1 VAKSKKSDRQAV
13 IEKMR
18 AEQRGAERRRG
29 FAIVGVCT
37 VVALLIVGA
46 EAYQPIKDWW
56 DLRQFKSIDLSSIGA
71 PASAC
76 DDVTTKKA
84 NGNQEHVEPGT
95 PVTYPDSPP
104 AFGKHWSVWDSID
117 RKLYTADDRPD
128 LGELVHNE
136 EHGYT
141 LMWYD
146 QTVADDSD
154 EMKEIEAIA
163 SKFQSDSNLRNKFK
177 AVPWLKSDGAAFPN
191 GQHVAFTHWTAGAK
205 TDGEQEGVWQ
215 YCSQPSGAALKDFML
230 KYPYTD
236 SPEPTVM

>member
-1 VAKSKKSDRQAV
+1 MAKPKKSDRQAV
-13 IEKMR
+13 IDKMR

-29 FAIVGVCT
+29 FAIVGVCVT
-37 VVALLIVGA
+37 VAVLIIGA
-46 EAYQPIKDWW
+46 AAYQPIKDWW
-56 DLRQFKSIDLSSIGA
+56 DLRQFKSIDLASIGA

-76 DDVTTKKA
+76 GEVTTQKA
-84 NGNQEHVEPGT
+84 TGNQEHVEPGT

-117 RKLYTADDRPD
+117 RKLYTADDRPE

-141 LMWYD
+141 LLWFD

-154 EMKEIEAIA
+154 QMKEIEAIA

-177 AVPWLKSDGAAFPN
+177 AVPWLKSDGSAFPN
-191 GQHVAFTHWTAGAK
+191 GQHVALTHWTSGAK
-205 TDGEQEGVWQ
+205 TDGEQEGVTQ
-215 YCSQPSGAALKDFML
+215 YCSQPSGAALKKFML
-230 KYPYTD
+230 DYPYTD

>member
-1 VAKSKKSDRQAV
+1 MAKPKKSDRQA
-13 IEKMR
+13 ILDKMK

-29 FAIVGVCT
+29 FAIVGVCA

-46 EAYQPIKDWW
+46 AAYQPIKDWY
-56 DLRQFKSIDLSSIGA
+56 DLRQFKSIDLGSIGA

-76 DDVTTKKA
+76 EKIITKKA
-84 NGNQEHVEPGT
+84 TGNQQHVPPDT
-95 PVTYPDSPP
+95 PMTYPDSPP
-104 AFGKHWSVWDSID
+104 AFGKHWNVWDSID
-117 RKLYTADDRPD
+117 RKLYTAEDRPA

-146 QTVADDSD
+146 QTVANDSD
-154 EMKEIEAIA
+154 MMKEVDAIA
-163 SKFQSDSNLRNKFK
+163 SKFQSDTNLRNKFK
-177 AVPWLKSDGAAFPN
+177 AIPWLKSDGAAFPN
-191 GQHVAFTHWTAGAK
+191 RQHIAFTHWTSGSK
-205 TDGEQEGVWQ
+205 TGGEQEGVWQ

>member
-1 VAKSKKSDRQAV
+1 MAKPKKSDRQA
-13 IEKMR
+13 IIDKMR

-29 FAIVGVCT
+29 FAIVGVC
-37 VVALLIVGA
+37 VAVAVLIIGA
-46 EAYQPIKDWW
+46 AAYQPIKDWW
-56 DLRQFKSIDLSSIGA
+56 ELRQFKSVDLGSIGA

-76 DDVTTKKA
+76 GKITTKKA
-84 NGNQEHVEPGT
+84 NGNQQHVDPGT
-95 PVTYPDSPP
+95 PMTYPDSPP

-117 RKLYTADDRPD
+117 RKLYTAEDRPE

-146 QTVADDSD
+146 QTVADDSKQMQ
-154 EMKEIEAIA
+154 EVQAIA
-163 SKFQSDSNLRNKFK
+163 SKFQSDSNLRDKFK
-177 AVPWLKSDGAAFPN
+177 AVPWLKSDGAPFPD
-191 GQHVAFTHWTAGAK
+191 GQHVAFTHWTGGSK
-205 TDGEQEGVWQ
+205 TNGEQEGVWQ
-215 YCSQPSGAALKDFML
+215 YCSQPSGAALKEFML

>member
-1 VAKSKKSDRQAV
+1 MAKPKKSDRQA
-13 IEKMR
+13 IIDKMR

-29 FAIVGVCT
+29 FAIVGVCI
-37 VVALLIVGA
+37 VVAVLIIGA
-46 EAYQPIKDWW
+46 AAYQPIKDWW
-56 DLRQFKSIDLSSIGA
+56 ELRQFKSVDLGSIGA

-76 DDVTTKKA
+76 QKITTKKA
-84 NGNQEHVEPGT
+84 NGNQQHVEPGT
-95 PVTYPDSPP
+95 PVTYPYSPP

-117 RKLYTADDRPD
+117 RKLYTAEDRPE
-128 LGELVHNE
+128 LGELVHNQ

-146 QTVADDSD
+146 QTVADNAE
-154 EMKEIEAIA
+154 EMKQVEAIA

-177 AVPWLKSDGAAFPN
+177 AVPWLKSDGAAFPG
-191 GQHVAFTHWTAGAK
+191 GQHVAFTHWTSGAK
-205 TDGEQEGVWQ
+205 TNGEQEGVWQ
-215 YCSQPSGAALKDFML
+215 YCSQPSGAALKEFML

>member
-1 VAKSKKSDRQAV
+1 VAKPKKSDRQA
-13 IEKMR
+13 IIDKMR

-29 FAIVGVCT
+29 FAIVGVC
-37 VVALLIVGA
+37 VAVAVLIVGA
-46 EAYQPIKDWW
+46 AAYQPIKNWW
-56 DLRQFKSIDLSSIGA
+56 DLRQFKSIDLASIGA
-71 PASAC
+71 PASSC
-76 DDVTTKKA
+76 QKVITKKA
-84 NGNQEHVEPGT
+84 DGNQQHVDPGT
-95 PVTYPDSPP
+95 PMTYPDSPP

-117 RKLYTADDRPD
+117 RKLYTAADRPE

-146 QTVADDSD
+146 QTVAKNADQ
-154 EMKEIEAIA
+154 MKEVEAIA
-163 SKFQSDSNLRNKFK
+163 SKFQSDTNLRNKFK
-177 AVPWLKSDGAAFPN
+177 AVPWLSSDGKPFPN
-191 GQHVAFTHWTAGAK
+191 GQHVAFTHWTSGAS
-205 TDGEQEGVWQ
+205 TGGEQQGVWQ

>member
-1 VAKSKKSDRQAV
+1 MAKPKKSDRQA
-13 IEKMR
+13 ILDKMR

-29 FAIVGVCT
+29 FAIVGVCVT
-37 VVALLIVGA
+37 VAVLIIGA
-46 EAYQPIKDWW
+46 AAYQPIKDWW
-56 DLRQFKSIDLSSIGA
+56 ELRQFKSIDLSSIGA

-76 DDVTTKKA
+76 QKVTSAKA
-84 NGNQEHVEPGT
+84 NGNQQHVDPGT
-95 PVTYPDSPP
+95 PMTYPDSPP

-117 RKLYTADDRPD
+117 RKLYTAEDRPE
-128 LGELVHNE
+128 LGELVHNQ

-146 QTVADDSD
+146 QSVADNAD
-154 EMKEIEAIA
+154 EMKQVEAIA

-177 AVPWLKSDGAAFPN
+177 AVPWLKTDGGAFPE
-191 GQHVAFTHWTAGAK
+191 GQHVAMTHWTAGAK
-205 TDGEQEGVWQ
+205 TNGEQEGVWQ
-215 YCSQPSGAALKDFML
+215 YCSAPSGAALKDFML